1 MVRARNGQISAAR
14 SSVEAIGGVVSR
26 TIPSLNVL
34 VVETDNASFS
44 SEVGG
49 LSGVEYFTDNPTIQ
63 WQEPS
68 EVVKLEG
75 AGEPPTSGDDDFFF
89 DLQWGHTA
97 VNAVPAWQNGYRGQ
111 GVVVAVLDSGV
122 DCVHPDIAPNLLTG
136 VSSSFVPGED
146 VCVQPGFFFNHG
158 THVAGTVLAAD
169 NAYGTIGVAPDAKL
183 MAVKVLS
190 EYTGS
195 GSFAGVVE
203 GIVYAA
209 NNGADIINMSLG
221 ALIPKAG
228 QNDAAQKELKA
239 LLNEAT
245 AYAHGKGVFI
255 IASAGNEATDL
266 RSGYTHL
273 PSDADWIMSIS
284 ATRPVGWAIDPYTDL
299 DVPASYSNYGR
310 NKIDF
315 AGPGGD
321 VEPSV
326 PGTCVVAGVTQACA
340 VFDLVFSTI
349 AGGWGWSGGTSM
361 AAPHAAGIA
370 AIIKSQMPWASPLTL
385 RNQMKNRAAK
395 LGSNPGNDVF
405 YGWGRVSAVG
415 GGSASEAGGDRDMLN
430 LASDTP
436 DSYSLSPNY
445 PNPFNPS
452 TAIVFE
458 LPEQVHARLAVYDLL
473 GRELE
478 VLVDGSLAAGRHEV
492 QFNAQNLPSGAYF
505 YRIEAG
511 DFVQMR
517 QMTLLK

>member
-1 MVRARNGQISAAR
+1 MHRILPLFAYLTLILLAWHPEATFAQDSYLVRAKNDQISTAQ
-14 SSVEAIGGVVSR
+14 SSIESIDGVVSR

-34 VVETDNASFS
+34 VVETENASFS
-44 SEVGG
+44 SEIGT
-49 LSGVEYFTDNPTIQ
+49 LAGVEYFTDNPTIQ

-68 EVVKLEG
+68 DVVKLEG

-97 VNAVPAWQNGYRGQ
+97 VSAVPAWQNGYRGQ

-122 DCVHPDIAPNLLTG
+122 DCDHADIAPNLLAG
-136 VSSSFVPGED
+136 VSTSFVPGED
-146 VCVQPGFFFNHG
+146 VCVRPGFFFNHG

-169 NAYGTIGVAPDAKL
+169 NAYGTIGVAPKAKL

-190 EYTGS
+190 EFTGS

-228 QNDAAQKELKA
+228 QNDAAQKELKD
-239 LLNEAT
+239 LLDEAT
-245 AYAHGKGVFI
+245 TYAHNKGVLI
-255 IASAGNEATDL
+255 IASAGNEGVDL

-273 PSDADWIMSIS
+273 PSDADWILSIS
-284 ATRPVGWAIDPYTDL
+284 ATRPIGWAIDPSTDL

-310 NKIDF
+310 NKIEF

-321 VEPSV
+321 LEPSV
-326 PGTCVVAGVTQACA
+326 PGTCVVAGISQACA

-361 AAPHAAGIA
+361 AAPHAAGVA
-370 AIIKSQMPWASPLTL
+370 AIIKSQMPGASPLTL

-395 LGSNPGNDVF
+395 LGSNPGHDDF
-405 YGWGRVSAVG
+405 YGWGRINAV
-415 GGSASEAGGDRDMLN
+415 GGSASAAGGDRD
-430 LASDTP
+430 
-436 DSYSLSPNY
+436 
-445 PNPFNPS
+445 
-452 TAIVFE
+452 
-458 LPEQVHARLAVYDLL
+458 
-473 GRELE
+473 
-478 VLVDGSLAAGRHEV
+478 VL
-492 QFNAQNLPSGAYF
+492 
-505 YRIEAG
+505 
-511 DFVQMR
+511 
-517 QMTLLK
+517 